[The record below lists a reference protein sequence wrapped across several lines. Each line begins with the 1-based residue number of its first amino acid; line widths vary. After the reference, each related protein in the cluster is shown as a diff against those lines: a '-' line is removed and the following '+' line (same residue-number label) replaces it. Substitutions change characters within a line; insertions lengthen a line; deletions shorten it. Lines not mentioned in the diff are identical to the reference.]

1 MKTEES
7 VLARIVSEIFEPMV
21 VFLAIALIGAWHVHL
36 RGFLYAT
43 YALYIV
49 AVGVIVAIA
58 RVRLTRM
65 MHTNWDISNRPKRVR
80 LLILLLAFCF
90 LLFWSTYLWHN
101 AALSR
106 FFELFLLWLIG
117 FFLIT
122 LRIKISGHMAV
133 FVLAIGL
140 LVSWY
145 ELSLWVLGSLVP
157 ILGWS
162 RLKLKRH
169 NMLEVVLGTAYSLGV
184 LLLYNKVPPFR

>member
-7 VLARIVSEIFEPMV
+7 TLARIVSEIFEPMV
-21 VFLAIALIGAWHVHL
+21 VFLVITLVGAWHFHL
-36 RGFLYAT
+36 RGIRYAT

-49 AVGVIVAIA
+49 GVGMLVAAA
-58 RVRLTRM
+58 RVRLMRM

-80 LLILLLAFCF
+80 LLMLLLAFCF
-90 LLFWSTYLWHN
+90 LLFWSTFLWHSM
-101 AALSR
+101 AFSR
-106 FFELFLLWLIG
+106 FFELFLLWLVG

-133 FVLAIGL
+133 AVLAIGL

-145 ELSLWVLGSLVP
+145 EISLWVLAVLVP

-169 NMLEVVLGTAYSLGV
+169 TLTEVVLGAAYSLGV
-184 LLLYNKVPPFR
+184 IYLYSTKIPWI